1 MTTLRKSDK
10 RLTPLAD
17 RVHICWV
24 AQLIS
29 CRCWTERAP
38 ALRMHIARCGSEDD
52 GASYTTA
59 SKQSQN
65 SDTVDMH
72 FNESFATRNKRSGG
86 SPTSMI
92 CGRILIC
99 LCLDLITG
107 GHAFGQGNEQQFRRL
122 REDMVRTQIATDR
135 WTGSEAVRD
144 PRVLD
149 SLRKTPR
156 HRFVS
161 AELAPYA
168 YDDRPLPVG
177 YGQTISQP
185 YIVARMTELLEP
197 KAEHRVLEIG
207 TGSGYQAAVLSPL
220 VANVYTIEIIEPLG
234 NAARQRLASLG
245 YKNIEVRLGDGYF
258 GWPEKA
264 PFDAIIV
271 TAAANHIPPPLIEQL
286 KVGGRMV
293 IPVGNPFQ
301 PQMLVLVTKGSKG
314 PHDLV
319 VRSLMPV
326 AFVPL
331 TGGPKSK

>member
-1 MTTLRKSDK
+1 MIPLFFFLATGALVFAQNNEEKFRK
-10 RLTPLAD
+10 
-17 RVHICWV
+17 
-24 AQLIS
+24 
-29 CRCWTERAP
+29 
-38 ALRMHIARCGSEDD
+38 
-52 GASYTTA
+52 
-59 SKQSQN
+59 
-65 SDTVDMH
+65 
-72 FNESFATRNKRSGG
+72 
-86 SPTSMI
+86 
-92 CGRILIC
+92 
-99 LCLDLITG
+99 
-107 GHAFGQGNEQQFRRL
+107 L
-122 REDMVRTQIATDR
+122 REEMVRTQIASER

-156 HRFVS
+156 HRFVP
-161 AELAPYA
+161 AELVPYA
-168 YDDRPLPVG
+168 YDDQPLPVG

-185 YIVARMTELLEP
+185 YIVAKMTELLEP
-197 KAEHRVLEIG
+197 KGEHRVLEIG

-220 VANVYTIEIIEPLG
+220 VAQVYTIEIIEPLG
-234 NAARQRLASLG
+234 NAARQRLAALG
-245 YKNIEVRLGDGYF
+245 YKNIEVRVGDGYF

-286 KVGGRMV
+286 KPGGRMV

-314 PHDLV
+314 PRDIQ

-331 TGGPKSK
+331 TGGPKSN